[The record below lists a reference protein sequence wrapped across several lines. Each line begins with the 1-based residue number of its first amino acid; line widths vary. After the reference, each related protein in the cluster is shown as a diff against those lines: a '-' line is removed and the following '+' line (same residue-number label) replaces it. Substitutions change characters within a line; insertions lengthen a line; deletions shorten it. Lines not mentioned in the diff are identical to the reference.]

1 MVEMFKLDWSNPQS
15 SEELGQKGEV
25 FPTGFPAV
33 FAGPDPTKR
42 LKGMGKGLHNFVT
55 GQIIKTALG
64 AVPEVV
70 KCPRIV
76 RSVPEL

>member
-1 MVEMFKLDWSNPQS
+1 MVKIFKLDWSNPQS

-25 FPTGFPAV
+25 FPIDIPAV

-42 LKGMGKGLHNFVT
+42 LEGMEKGLHNLVIW
-55 GQIIKTALG
+55 QIINTALA
-64 AVPEVV
+64 AVPEAL

-76 RSVPEL
+76 QSVSEL